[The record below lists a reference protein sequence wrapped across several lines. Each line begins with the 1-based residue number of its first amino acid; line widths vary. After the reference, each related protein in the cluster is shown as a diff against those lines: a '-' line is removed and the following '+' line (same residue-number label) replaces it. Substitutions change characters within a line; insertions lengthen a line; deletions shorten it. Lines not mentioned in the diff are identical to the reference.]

1 MLAVICTIGACGEGE
16 PRKADATCA
25 SGACASVET
34 PQSASSSPDAS
45 RPPADAGAPP
55 TAASAP
61 ALDASTASPSPD
73 ASASAPPASE
83 SSPAASAASPSDG
96 TPLPCDVRQTLA
108 ERCWACH
115 GKPLRYTAPMP
126 LLTVE
131 DFQKATPSDPSRT
144 VAESASMRIRDAQR
158 PMPPQP
164 FAPIEGTALTSV
176 ETWLGGTTLAAGSAT
191 DDCPLPPPLD
201 VTPPAAEGGT
211 TTAPADPAQECV
223 EIRAHGGEEGS
234 AFKFDN
240 AVDLYQCFEFASPFG
255 AEDVYGVSF
264 KPMID
269 DPSVIHHWLLYQHT
283 DAAADRSSARCA
295 QVFPQSTL
303 VAAWGPG
310 TGDMIMPDDV
320 AMLLPASGYT
330 LEVHYNGSGNDT
342 SGLQVCY
349 DREPRKNTAAMHW
362 LGTSNI
368 LGTMASNVCRPTNTE
383 PIYTLK
389 HWPHMHLSGQRLTTV
404 ITRATG
410 EVETWFDEPFD
421 FQNQKLWDTD
431 VVINPG
437 DTIETT
443 CTYSRP
449 AIGGEGT
456 NQEMCYDVVLAYP
469 AGTLVQPGPGS
480 GFGNLQCVN

>member
-1 MLAVICTIGACGEGE
+1 M
-16 PRKADATCA
+16 P
-25 SGACASVET
+25 
-34 PQSASSSPDAS
+34 PSAARRSPDAS
-45 RPPADAGAPP
+45 VQASD
-55 TAASAP
+55 ASAQLHDASAQSHDASVQ
-61 ALDASTASPSPD
+61 ALDAGTSSTASATVST
-73 ASASAPPASE
+73 
-83 SSPAASAASPSDG
+83 AAG
-96 TPLPCDVRQTLA
+96 TPLPCGVRQTLA
-108 ERCWACH
+108 ERCWSCH
-115 GKPLRYTAPMP
+115 GMPLRFTAPMP
-126 LLTVE
+126 LLNVE

-144 VAESASMRIRDAQR
+144 VAESVATRIRDEQR

-164 FAPIEGTALTSV
+164 FERIKGAALETV
-176 ETWLGGTTLAAGSAT
+176 ETWLSAEKLAPGSAA
-191 DDCPLPPPLD
+191 DDCPLPPPID
-201 VTPPAAEGGT
+201 VAPPAAEGGMPT
-211 TTAPADPAQECV
+211 EAADPNQECV
-223 EIRAHGGEEGS
+223 EIRAHGKESGT

-240 AVDLYQCFEFASPFG
+240 AVDLYQCFEFTAPFG
-255 AEDVYGVSF
+255 AEDVYGITF
-264 KPMID
+264 KPTID
-269 DPSVIHHWLLYQHT
+269 DASVIHHWLLYQHT
-283 DAAADRSSARCA
+283 ETAEDGSSARCA

-310 TGDMIMPDDV
+310 TGDMIMPADV

-342 SGLQVCY
+342 SGLEVCY
-349 DREPRKNTAAMHW
+349 TREPRKNTAAMHW

-368 LGTMASNVCRPTNTE
+368 LGTTASNVCRPTNTE

-389 HWPHMHLSGQRLTTV
+389 HWPHMHLSGQRLSTV
-404 ITRATG
+404 ITRASG

-431 VVINPG
+431 VVIMPG

-469 AGTLVQPGPGS
+469 AGALTQPGPGS
-480 GFGNLQCVN
+480 GFGTHQCVN